1 MVKTAGMSNLNKSNI
16 AESFRSLQQ
25 EIVDALTRSDGS
37 VHFTSDDWERTL
49 GGGGCTKTASG
60 GRYIEKGGV
69 AFSEVFGEVTP
80 AMAKQLNIQA
90 NSFFATGVSI
100 VIHSQNP
107 CHPTIHMNVR
117 YFETDQEEC
126 WFGGGIDL
134 TPMYVDKTYAKA
146 FHLELKKLCDSYRSE
161 WYTSF
166 KNWADDYFYLEHREE
181 TRGVGGIFFDHLKPK
196 DGKEKHDFFSF
207 CIALGRLFP
216 SLYHNQISKPVK
228 DASEHEKKWQALR
241 RGRYVEYNLLFDRGT
256 KFGIASNG
264 RTESILLSMPP
275 VANWEYM
282 HKPEVGTEEWNT
294 LQFLRKGIDWIS

>member
-1 MVKTAGMSNLNKSNI
+1 MDKHDIAAYFQGLQDRICAGI
-16 AESFRSLQQ
+16 AATDGLASFKEDNWKRA
-25 EIVDALTRSDGS
+25 E
-37 VHFTSDDWERTL
+37 
-49 GGGGCTKTASG
+49 GGGGRTRVIAKGA
-60 GRYIEKGGV
+60 ILEKGGV
-69 AFSEVFGEVTP
+69 NFSAVEGPLHPKMVTSLNVTEEVD
-80 AMAKQLNIQA
+80 
-90 NSFFATGVSI
+90 FFATGVSI
-100 VIHSQNP
+100 VMHPENP
-107 CHPTIHMNVR
+107 WVPIIHMNVR
-117 YFETDQEEC
+117 YFELSNGEF

-134 TPMYVDKTYAKA
+134 TPHIIIPEQAKW
-146 FHLELKKLCDSYRSE
+146 FHEQLKAVCDRFDPSY
-161 WYTSF
+161 YPKY

-216 SLYHNQISKPVK
+216 SLYHNQISKPVN